1 MIDKISQQR
10 INQLHPYIRQRVID
24 ALTYVNTKVLDPKKA
39 YVRIAQG
46 LRTFPEQD
54 DLYAQGRTKPGKIV
68 TNAPAGSSYHNYGL
82 AVDIV
87 LIINGKEA
95 SWDIAKDY
103 NGDGLADWMQVVDI
117 FEKKGFYWGGDF
129 KSIKDYPH
137 FEWNISGTVKELKTK
152 YDKKLFIPNTT
163 YVKL

>member
-1 MIDKISQQR
+1 MIDLVSEKR
-10 INQLHPYIRQRVID
+10 IDALHPYIKDRVRE
-24 ALTYVNTKVLDPKKA
+24 ALEYVNTEVLDSKKA

-46 LRTFPEQD
+46 LRTFPEQAG
-54 DLYAQGRTKPGKIV
+54 LYAQGRTKPGKIV

-82 AVDIV
+82 AIDIV

-103 NGDGLADWMQVVDI
+103 NGDGLSDWMQVVDV

-137 FEWNISGTVKELKTK
+137 FEWNLAGTVKELKVK
-152 YDKKLFIPNTT
+152 YDKGMFIEGTK
-163 YVKL
+163 YVTL

>member
-1 MIDKISQQR
+1 MIDKVSKER
-10 INQLHPYIRQRVID
+10 IELLHPYIRQRVTD
-24 ALTYVNTKVLDPKKA
+24 ALSYVNTKVLDSKKA

-54 DLYAQGRTKPGKIV
+54 GLFAQGRTKPGKIV
-68 TNAPAGSSYHNYGL
+68 TNARGGDSYHNYGL

-103 NGDGLADWMQVVDI
+103 NGDGIADWMQVVDV
-117 FEKKGFYWGGDF
+117 FEKKGFYWGGNF

-137 FEWNISGTVKELKTK
+137 FEWNISGTIRELKTK
-152 YDKKLFIPNTT
+152 YNGKQFIPGTN
-163 YVKL
+163 YVKI